1 VTPKPP
7 TIVAALQR
15 SRRPSEA
22 VLDHVGDGDDL
33 IVGLA
38 KGEPATVM
46 DALEAGAG
54 KLRDVRVHQMFPLRE
69 RRYMGGELTGLRHVS

>member
-1 VTPKPP
+1 
-7 TIVAALQR
+7 VAALRR

-38 KGEPATVM
+38 NGEPATVM

-54 KLRDVRVHQMFPLRE
+54 KLRDEVDFLGQCASESLGSE
-69 RRYMGGELTGLRHVS
+69 